1 MSLVARILKSLH
13 DGSFIM
19 KLSNRVSRNKYV
31 PSPEADLDRFLAEH
45 YPQEAWKN
53 LSITAKHILI
63 NLSPIFAEFEIHN
76 IAYVGAHNGEIAL
89 AIDRA
94 FPRCNF
100 YLIEP
105 VPATFRELA
114 ANVSSR
120 PNMKY
125 FNVAAGADNEEL
137 EIFVDDFSPASSFYL
152 TKKRQFRSSPFWAM
166 DEH

>member
-125 FNVAAGADNEEL
+125 FNVAAGADN
-137 EIFVDDFSPASSFYL
+137 
-152 TKKRQFRSSPFWAM
+152 
-166 DEH
+166 